1 MLRKAVETRVLFK
14 NSINVN
20 IPDGYAEQ
28 TISCNKVYLGIKKR
42 ERKGFFSVSGKSRAK
57 KPV

>member
-1 MLRKAVETRVLFK
+1 VFLYWEYPAKTQGNPEKRNEEIKSRPVQIA
-14 NSINVN
+14 
-20 IPDGYAEQ
+20 
-28 TISCNKVYLGIKKR
+28 GIKKR